1 MLLSLDAS
9 LLRHGVEDECL
20 QFKGTTRAP
29 SKGPGYPPV
38 FAFRIS
44 GTGGEHHKILRLPM
58 ALYHPRNRYLL
69 HLDAACAVEGTGASA
84 VAATL
89 HAAAALLKTSPYWD
103 RFINLSASDY
113 PAITQ
118 DDLLHAFT
126 SLPRDLNFIDRMNP
140 SLHLDTNTRIVYG
153 TGNGS
158 MPDAFKMFTG
168 SPRVVLSR
176 SFVEHRVLGVDN
188 LPR

>member
-1 MLLSLDAS
+1 MVFFDVFDHDNDMIIFRLRGLCRLAYRSQTSASAPVCRFSGNPIPRRSCSGVSELPNLSSSNASSLRFLHSVSSIMLLSLDAS

-69 HLDAACAVEGTGASA
+69 HLDAG
-84 VAATL
+84 
-89 HAAAALLKTSPYWD
+89 
-103 RFINLSASDY
+103 
-113 PAITQ
+113 
-118 DDLLHAFT
+118 
-126 SLPRDLNFIDRMNP
+126 
-140 SLHLDTNTRIVYG
+140 
-153 TGNGS
+153 
-158 MPDAFKMFTG
+158 
-168 SPRVVLSR
+168 
-176 SFVEHRVLGVDN
+176 
-188 LPR
+188 